1 MDKDTGLIHSVETI
15 AANVHD
21 ITKTADLLHGEEK
34 VVYADAGY
42 REIEKREEMAGKLIE
57 LRVAMRPG
65 QRRALPDTNE
75 GRLQAL
81 VEAAKAHVRA
91 KVENPF
97 RVI

>member
-21 ITKTADLLHGEEK
+21 LTKTADLLHGEEK

-97 RVI
+97 RLI